1 MKLEVKREDFLRVF
15 SLAATVAPS
24 RSPKAILQNV
34 KIHASQGQLTITA
47 TDTEV
52 GIRVVLNDV
61 EVNQEGSVLLP
72 VGRLGSVLR
81 ESSDETLK
89 IEAKQD
95 KTIIR
100 GRNSRYELQGPAA
113 DEFPQVNEFGDTEN
127 CFQMPAGTLRRLIHR
142 TIFATDTESSRYA
155 LGGVMLE
162 INDHTATMVGTDGRR
177 LAKMEGTIGRL
188 GQPRSPSTMTIIPA
202 KSAHLIERMLG
213 DDDAIV
219 KILLGENEIQIKE
232 GNTVF
237 SSRLVEGRFPKWRDV
252 IPSNQNTIAIELLV
266 GPMYAALRQASIVTS
281 DESRGIDFHFEGGEL
296 VLKSSTSEVGSSEV
310 KLPVTYDG
318 PPIIISLDNRYMA
331 DFFRALSA
339 EMTFTLQVENS
350 ETAAYCHMTD
360 GYGYVV
366 MPLARDHAA

>member
-1 MKLEVKREDFLRVF
+1 MKLEVKREEFLRVF
-15 SLAATVAPS
+15 SLAASVAPS

-34 KIHASQGQLTITA
+34 KIHAAQGKLTVSA

-52 GIRVVLNDV
+52 GIRVVLDDV
-61 EVNQEGSVLLP
+61 EISQDGSVLLP

-81 ESSDETLK
+81 ESNDETLK

-100 GRNSRYELQGPAA
+100 GRNSRYELQGPSA
-113 DEFPQVNEFGDTEN
+113 DEFPQVTEFGNTEN
-127 CFQMPAGTLRRLIHR
+127 CFQIPAGNLRRLIHR

-188 GQPRSPSTMTIIPA
+188 GEPRSPNTMTIIPA

-213 DDDAIV
+213 DDEAIV

-232 GNTVF
+232 GNTEF

-252 IPSNQNTIAIELLV
+252 IPSNQNTIGIELLV

-281 DESRGIDFHFEGGEL
+281 DESRGIDFNFESGEL
-296 VLKSSTSEVGSSEV
+296 ILKSSTSEVGSSEV

-318 PPIIISLDNRYMA
+318 PPIVISLDNRYMA

-350 ETAAYCHMTD
+350 ETAAYCFTSD